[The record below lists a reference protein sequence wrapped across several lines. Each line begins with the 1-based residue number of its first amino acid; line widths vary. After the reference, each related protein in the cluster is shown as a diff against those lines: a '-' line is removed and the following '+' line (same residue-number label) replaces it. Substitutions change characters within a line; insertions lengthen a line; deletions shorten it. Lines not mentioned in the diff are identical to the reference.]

1 MATKKAKKTKSK
13 KSTAAATPAESDF
26 KGKPLAG
33 KAKAGKLWDP
43 TETQMMMMA
52 AEPQE
57 LNAPRP
63 SGRRYPIPNEEFQ
76 ALKEAAPK
84 AKLPK
89 PAATLAKDSGKKKV
103 ELSAMAAAPVAE

>member
-1 MATKKAKKTKSK
+1 MPTKRTKKTGTKKA
-13 KSTAAATPAESDF
+13 AVSDF

-33 KAKAGKLWDP
+33 KAKAGKLWNP
-43 TETQMMMMA
+43 TEAQLTA
-52 AEPQE
+52 LPEPPE

-63 SGRRYPIPNEEFQ
+63 SGNRYPISNAEFQ

-89 PAATLAKDSGKKKV
+89 PAATLAKDTTPLGSGH
-103 ELSAMAAAPVAE
+103 